1 MRHIAAIPP
10 LEFLGYLVMAII
22 FGLAFAGCAT
32 TLPAVAG
39 KTHYNVEFSDTTA
52 EQATV
57 YKMDIKAPA
66 GVDLATVTGMTYD
79 WNPDGSGAISVSQ
92 QGNVDTKTQA
102 AMITEVSRQQVE
114 AFKAGLDSAL
124 NVLAPLLG
132 PYLQSKDNRAA
143 IDAQSEAER
152 ARMLT
157 EMMDAKP

>member
-1 MRHIAAIPP
+1 MKTFIAVLIA
-10 LEFLGYLVMAII
+10 LV
-22 FGLAFAGCAT
+22 LLTGCAT

-79 WNPDGSGAISVSQ
+79 WKPDGSGAISVSQ
-92 QGNVDTKTQA
+92 QGNVDTTTQA
-102 AMITEVSRQQVE
+102 VMIAEVSRQQVE
-114 AFKAGLDSAL
+114 AFRAGLDSAL

-132 PYLQSKDNRAA
+132 PYLQSKDNQAQ
-143 IDAQSEAER
+143 IEAQSEAER
-152 ARMLT
+152 ARLLT
-157 EMMDAKP
+157 EMVDRNR